1 MVKTLIFIACGI
13 LSLGAAA
20 VVFCCLRAGALYD
33 QWLDA
38 HPPGKIGK
46 EDAEYGTESN
56 TG

>member
-13 LSLGAAA
+13 LSLGTAA

-33 QWLDA
+33 QWLDT
-38 HPPGKIGK
+38 HLPGKIGK